1 MAVEIT
7 KPDQP
12 INAGG
17 KLSAQVLLDMRNT
30 FEATELSIQLY
41 GCEEIN
47 YISQVSQ
54 QPQSFTVTICEIPIQ
69 YKPIDD
75 NRQEIGQFIYP
86 FELTIPDWLPSSTIL
101 GSKQQS
107 ANAQI
112 RYELRA

>member
-47 YISQVSQ
+47 YISQISQ
-54 QPQSFTVTICEIPIQ
+54 QT
-69 YKPIDD
+69 
-75 NRQEIGQFIYP
+75 
-86 FELTIPDWLPSSTIL
+86 
-101 GSKQQS
+101 
-107 ANAQI
+107 
-112 RYELRA
+112 